1 MIVSVFTSLIVV
13 TGVLTAIGCFITP
26 CVRGLAQRLIE
37 TALLKQ
43 TVMEAPPYSDKVMI
57 LQASEEVVFRIV
69 P

>member
-13 TGVLTAIGCFITP
+13 TGVLTAIGCCIIP
-26 CVRGLAQRLIE
+26 CVRGLVQRLIE

-43 TVMEAPPYSDKVMI
+43 TTMGAPPYSDRMMI
-57 LQASEEVVFRIV
+57 LGESAEVFRIV